1 MKYEVSLPKGRPSIR
16 SSLPPYRVYV
26 IDANNHGAAV
36 AAFLP
41 LFGKT
46 KLKGSSE
53 VGRRGGG
60 SASSSWGSSEH
71 QAFSRR
77 RVRRTF
83 SSPELDC
90 SWDSGG
96 FGSRRGVCSKKHTL
110 QCLYLRVVSQRIGN
124 DFFSCRKSVP
134 GTLLVVQRG
143 LCVGTAG
150 FFEAY
155 MKSLVFHQKA
165 TWYGLFSQEC
175 AY

>member
-96 FGSRRGVCSKKHTL
+96 FGSRRGVCSKKLPCT
-110 QCLYLRVVSQRIGN
+110 VSFKHAVKDATVLPAVTAAGQ
-124 DFFSCRKSVP
+124 SEVAL
-134 GTLLVVQRG
+134 GTLIVNFLTPLQFQIS
-143 LCVGTAG
+143 LKTKQPS
-150 FFEAY
+150 FFC
-155 MKSLVFHQKA
+155 
-165 TWYGLFSQEC
+165 LF
-175 AY
+175 